1 MEKKKKLWQVLIPV
15 LVALAVIAAFAIS
28 GTITRRADEKKP
40 TAPTKV
46 SVVNQTEDHT
56 EETQGKTRVRLVA
69 VGDNLIHNT
78 LIAAGEQK
86 DGSRNYDAFY
96 QDIKQYIEPA
106 DIAVIN
112 QETVLG
118 GSSFDYSGYPCFN
131 SPWEIGDA
139 AIAAGFDGQC
149 RGGERAGILRQA

>member
-15 LVALAVIAAFAIS
+15 LVALAVIVAFAIS

-78 LIAAGEQK
+78 LIL
-86 DGSRNYDAFY
+86 SL
-96 QDIKQYIEPA
+96 IHI
-106 DIAVIN
+106 
-112 QETVLG
+112 
-118 GSSFDYSGYPCFN
+118 
-131 SPWEIGDA
+131 
-139 AIAAGFDGQC
+139 
-149 RGGERAGILRQA
+149 